1 MAIKHIC
8 FDIGRVA
15 NIQLDKKR
23 LSDHIDKQWNGEL
36 SWDDL
41 KKALHP
47 YYEGRDIWREF
58 QNGQIS
64 ADTYLSAVL
73 KTAKSK
79 KFDTAGEHTN
89 GMLASLGR
97 ISDPAFFNRGEITN
111 SPPVNTLVEKADFKD
126 SSENKEKLGSTLK
139 AWCGIPYQPM
149 LDLVGRLN
157 QAGYY
162 TSVLS
167 NNNEIMYYNQSSEIR
182 NIVHLGLSSH
192 LIGLSKPDGRA
203 YQKLLWV
210 TGAKAE
216 ETIFVDDKQRNIEA
230 AERLWIH
237 GFRFRSEDLSMDEA
251 FAELVYFLQM
261 KGVKFPHN
269 F

>member
-1 MAIKHIC
+1 MVIKHIC
-8 FDIGRVA
+8 FDIGGVA
-15 NIQLDKKR
+15 NLRLDNKR
-23 LSDHIDKQWNGEL
+23 LSDYADKLWNGEL

-47 YYEGRDIWREF
+47 YPEGRDIWREF

-73 KTAKSK
+73 KTA
-79 KFDTAGEHTN
+79 N
-89 GMLASLGR
+89 
-97 ISDPAFFNRGEITN
+97 
-111 SPPVNTLVEKADFKD
+111 FKD

-167 NNNEIMYYNQSSEIR
+167 NNNEIMYYNRSSEIR
-182 NIVHLGLSSH
+182 NIAHLGLSSH
-192 LIGLSKPDGRA
+192 LIGCSKPDERA

-216 ETIFVDDKQRNIEA
+216 ETIFVDDKQANITA
-230 AERLWIH
+230 AEKLGIH
-237 GFRFRSEDLSMDEA
+237 GFRFRSEELSLDEA
-251 FAELVYFLQM
+251 FAELVEFLQK
-261 KGVKFPHN
+261 KGLRFSHN